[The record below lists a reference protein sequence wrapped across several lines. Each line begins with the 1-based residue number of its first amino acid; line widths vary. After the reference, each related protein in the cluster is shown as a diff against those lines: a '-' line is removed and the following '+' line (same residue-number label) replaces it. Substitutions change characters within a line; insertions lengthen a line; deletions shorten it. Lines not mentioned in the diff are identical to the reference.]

1 MEANEITLPLIT
13 EIALPHGLTYIAQDL
28 SPAYTLPR
36 YFWESPDGVH
46 FCSKQVHFHWAWML
60 PCSHLWFSHSTSL
73 IPQATGRVS
82 SQLLWA
88 LQEARC
94 CEYKPNVILKL
105 VLLNHLCLATLFS
118 YWGSLLAWRSWKMP
132 HCRQALLIVRYHHY
146 SVGLAFSGHRHQC
159 PIAVKQSKSL
169 RGSTV
174 KMAHATALNGLL
186 AILLFP

>member
-13 EIALPHGLTYIAQDL
+13 EIALPHALTYIAQDL
-28 SPAYTLPR
+28 SPAYTLSR
-36 YFWESPDGVH
+36 YFWESPDDVH
-46 FCSKQVHFHWAWML
+46 FCLKQFHFHWAWML

-118 YWGSLLAWRSWKMP
+118 YWGVPASLKIMEDATV
-132 HCRQALLIVRYHHY
+132 QAGTADSQIPPLLY
-146 SVGLAFSGHRHQC
+146 
-159 PIAVKQSKSL
+159 
-169 RGSTV
+169 
-174 KMAHATALNGLL
+174 
-186 AILLFP
+186 